1 MKYLKKFNES
11 KTGIEI
17 DRDSINNLENSIN
30 NELFTPVK
38 EEEEEGVPLKS
49 LYKAIIVRTQ
59 YPINTKNCALR
70 QAPKTLP
77 SWHASGKSKVYD
89 TNWVLLE
96 YRSGSFRVLFYP
108 DENAINRSLRTLD
121 DFRYGQQVHLIIG
134 YNDVN
139 HAEIDNILSE
149 YGIVADEIWGVPI

>member
-38 EEEEEGVPLKS
+38 EGVPLKS

-59 YPINTKNCALR
+59 YPINTKNVTS
-70 QAPKTLP
+70 KTSP
-77 SWHASGKSKVYD
+77 SWDDSGKVKIYD

-96 YRSGSFRVLFYP
+96 YRSGSFGVSFYP
-108 DENAINRSLRTLD
+108 DENSINRSLRSLG
-121 DFRYGQQVHLIIG
+121 DFIYGQQMNLIIG

>member
-38 EEEEEGVPLKS
+38 EEVPLKS
-49 LYKAIIVRTQ
+49 IYKAIIVKTQ
-59 YPINTKNCALR
+59 YPINTKNII
-70 QAPKTLP
+70 TNT
-77 SWHASGKSKVYD
+77 SGYYSEVGKVVKIYD
-89 TNWVLLE
+89 TNWILLE
-96 YRSGSFRVLFYP
+96 YRFGSFGVSFYP
-108 DENAINRSLRTLD
+108 DGNSVNEWLKRHFSISPTWRSNFED
-121 DFRYGQQVHLIIG
+121 NLIIG

>member
-11 KTGIEI
+11 KTVIEI

-38 EEEEEGVPLKS
+38 EEVPLKS
-49 LYKAIIVRTQ
+49 IYKVIVVKTQ
-59 YPINTKNCALR
+59 YPINTKNVI
-70 QAPKTLP
+70 TNT
-77 SWHASGKSKVYD
+77 SGYYSEGGKVVKIYD
-89 TNWVLLE
+89 TNWILLE
-96 YRSGSFRVLFYP
+96 YRSGGFGVSFYP
-108 DENAINRSLRTLD
+108 DENAINSWLRSGYLGARIE
-121 DFRYGQQVHLIIG
+121 DFRDYLIIG

>member
-11 KTGIEI
+11 KTVIEI

-38 EEEEEGVPLKS
+38 EEVPLKS
-49 LYKAIIVRTQ
+49 IYKVIVVKTQ
-59 YPINTKNCALR
+59 EPINTKNV
-70 QAPKTLP
+70 TT
-77 SWHASGKSKVYD
+77 HASGKVKIYD
-89 TNWVLLE
+89 TNWVLLV
-96 YRSGSFRVLFYP
+96 YRSGGFGVSFYP
-108 DENAINRSLRTLD
+108 DENAINSWLRSGYLGARIE
-121 DFRYGQQVHLIIG
+121 DFRDYLIIG

>member
-11 KTGIEI
+11 KTVIEI

-38 EEEEEGVPLKS
+38 EEVPLKS
-49 LYKAIIVRTQ
+49 IYKVIVVKTQ
-59 YPINTKNCALR
+59 YPINTKNVI
-70 QAPKTLP
+70 TNT
-77 SWHASGKSKVYD
+77 SGYYSEGGKVVKIYD
-89 TNWVLLE
+89 TNWILLE
-96 YRSGSFRVLFYP
+96 YRSGGVGVSFYP
-108 DENAINRSLRTLD
+108 DEIAINSWLRSGYLGARIE
-121 DFRYGQQVHLIIG
+121 DFRDYLIIG

>member
-17 DRDSINNLENSIN
+17 DINSIDNLENSIN
-30 NELFTPVK
+30 NSLFTPVK
-38 EEEEEGVPLKS
+38 EEVPLKS
-49 LYKAIIVRTQ
+49 IYKAIVVKTQ
-59 YPINTKNCALR
+59 YPINTKNVISN
-70 QAPKTLP
+70 T
-77 SWHASGKSKVYD
+77 SGYYSEGGKVVKIYD
-89 TNWVLLE
+89 TNWILLE
-96 YRSGSFRVLFYP
+96 YRFGSFGVSFYP
-108 DENAINRSLRTLD
+108 DRNSVNEWLKRSGSNFED
-121 DFRYGQQVHLIIG
+121 NLIIG

>member
-38 EEEEEGVPLKS
+38 EEVPLKS
-49 LYKAIIVRTQ
+49 IYKAIIVKTQ
-59 YPINTKNCALR
+59 YPINTKNI
-70 QAPKTLP
+70 TT
-77 SWHASGKSKVYD
+77 H
-89 TNWVLLE
+89 WVLLE
-96 YRSGSFRVLFYP
+96 YRSGSFGVSFYP
-108 DENAINRSLRTLD
+108 DENAINSWLRLCARIE
-121 DFRYGQQVHLIIG
+121 DFRDYLIIG

>member
-38 EEEEEGVPLKS
+38 EGVPLKS
-49 LYKAIIVRTQ
+49 IYKAIVVKTQ
-59 YPINTKNCALR
+59 EPINTKNI
-70 QAPKTLP
+70 TT
-77 SWHASGKSKVYD
+77 HASGKVKINATGKVYDMHFKIYD

-96 YRSGSFRVLFYP
+96 YRSGSFGVSFYP
-108 DENAINRSLRTLD
+108 DENAINSWLRLGARIE
-121 DFRYGQQVHLIIG
+121 DFRDYLIIG

>member
-38 EEEEEGVPLKS
+38 EGVPLKS
-49 LYKAIIVRTQ
+49 
-59 YPINTKNCALR
+59 
-70 QAPKTLP
+70 
-77 SWHASGKSKVYD
+77 
-89 TNWVLLE
+89 
-96 YRSGSFRVLFYP
+96 
-108 DENAINRSLRTLD
+108 
-121 DFRYGQQVHLIIG
+121 HLIIG

>member
-11 KTGIEI
+11 KTVIEI

-30 NELFTPVK
+30 
-38 EEEEEGVPLKS
+38 
-49 LYKAIIVRTQ
+49 
-59 YPINTKNCALR
+59 
-70 QAPKTLP
+70 
-77 SWHASGKSKVYD
+77 
-89 TNWVLLE
+89 
-96 YRSGSFRVLFYP
+96 
-108 DENAINRSLRTLD
+108 RSLRSLG
-121 DFRYGQQVHLIIG
+121 DFIYGQQMNLIIG

>member
-17 DRDSINNLENSIN
+17 DINSIDNLKNSIN

-38 EEEEEGVPLKS
+38 EEVPLKS
-49 LYKAIIVRTQ
+49 IYKAIVVKTQ
-59 YPINTKNCALR
+59 YPINTKNVI
-70 QAPKTLP
+70 TNT
-77 SWHASGKSKVYD
+77 SGYYSEGGKVVKIYD
-89 TNWVLLE
+89 TNWILLE
-96 YRSGSFRVLFYP
+96 YRFGSFGVSFYP
-108 DENAINRSLRTLD
+108 DGNSVNEWLKRSGSNFED
-121 DFRYGQQVHLIIG
+121 NLIIG